1 MFLIRHLMMPHSP
14 ARILLI
20 DDHRLFN
27 DLLKSMLN
35 QQPDITVCG
44 QVFQAP
50 DVLPAIHHTSPDI
63 ALLDANLQG
72 VSGLDI
78 GKRIRGD
85 FPAVR
90 VLILT
95 MYNQPKL
102 LDEARRVGLHGYM
115 LKDATT
121 DTLLHG
127 IHTVLNGD
135 TYFDPAIALPSAPT
149 NDPFGDDFA
158 RRLNLTFREVEII
171 ALIREGL
178 TNEQIAGRIYLSVE
192 TVKTHRKNIHTKLGI
207 SKAADLV
214 RFAIENGI

>member
-1 MFLIRHLMMPHSP
+1 MLSPPPHQ
-14 ARILLI
+14 ILLV

-35 QQPDITVCG
+35 DQPGLAVCG

-50 DVLPAIHHTSPDI
+50 DVLPAIHGNHPDI
-63 ALLDANLQG
+63 VLLDANLQG

-78 GKRIRGD
+78 GKKIRSD

-102 LDEARRVGLHGYM
+102 LDEARRAGLHGYM

-121 DTLLHG
+121 DALLHG
-127 IHTVLNGD
+127 IRTLLAGATH
-135 TYFDPAIALPSAPT
+135 FDPAVAQPATSLT
-149 NDPFGDDFA
+149 NDLFGDDFT
-158 RRLNLTFREVEII
+158 RRLNLTFREVEVI

-178 TNEQIAGRIYLSVE
+178 SNEQIAQRIHLSVE

-214 RFAIENGI
+214 RFALRHGI